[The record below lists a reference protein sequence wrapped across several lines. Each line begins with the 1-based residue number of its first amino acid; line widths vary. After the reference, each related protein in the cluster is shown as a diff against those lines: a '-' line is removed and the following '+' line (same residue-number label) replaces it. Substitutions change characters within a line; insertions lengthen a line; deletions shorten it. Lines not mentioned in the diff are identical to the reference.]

1 MSMPSVVVIGDV
13 VLDRDISGRADRLS
27 PDAPVP
33 VIDVDRVRERPG
45 AAGLAAQLC
54 ASRGV
59 DVTLA
64 APIASDPA
72 GQRLAAMLS
81 SDLSLVPIPHEGPTR
96 HKTRV
101 LARGQVVV
109 RFDEGGPGEPVDP
122 PLDVVRDVLGAA
134 DVVLVSDYGA
144 GTTRHPAIREL
155 LAGVA
160 TRVPTVWDPHPRGG
174 DPVHGVI
181 ATPNLAE
188 AGAAASRAG
197 LDVGAGA
204 GSLAVALCG
213 LWRASA
219 VCVTAGAAGAH
230 LAVPPDEAVAL
241 PAPWSASGDTCGAG
255 DRFVSAVVRAIADGA
270 TIGEAAACGVAEATA
285 WVAAGGVSAHV
296 ERPASPVRP
305 PGPGHSEGRRRA
317 GSNGL
322 VSISPPSNGATSNG
336 AALMGGEAVAAVRT
350 RGGTVVATGGCFD
363 ILHAGHVS
371 CLEAA
376 RRMGDALV
384 VLINSDASVRR
395 RKGPGRP
402 VLSAAERARIL
413 LALSCVDAVEVFDE
427 DDPRA
432 ALDRLRPDV
441 WVKGG
446 DYAGRPIPEAELVEG
461 WGGRIAL
468 VPYLDGHSTTSIL
481 RRSAKSRA
489 RNLTEASWTA

>member
-1 MSMPSVVVIGDV
+1 MSGPSVVVIGDV
-13 VLDRDISGRADRLS
+13 VLDRDISGRVERMC

-33 VIDVDRVRERPG
+33 VVDVDGVRERPG

-54 ASRGV
+54 ASGAV

-64 APIASDPA
+64 APISSDPA
-72 GQRLAAMLS
+72 GRRLAAMLS
-81 SDLSLVPIPHEGPTR
+81 SDLSLVPMSHEGPTR

-122 PLDVVRDVLGAA
+122 PLDVLRDVLRTA

-144 GTTRHPAIREL
+144 GTTRHLAIREL
-155 LAGVA
+155 LADVA
-160 TRVPTVWDPHPRGG
+160 LRVPTVWDPHPRGG
-174 DPVHGVI
+174 DPVPGVI

-197 LDVGAGA
+197 LDVDAAA
-204 GSLAVALCG
+204 GSLAIALCE
-213 LWRASA
+213 LWRANA

-230 LAVPPDEAVAL
+230 LAVPPDQAVAL
-241 PAPWSASGDTCGAG
+241 PAPWPASGDTCGAG
-255 DRFVSAVVRAIADGA
+255 DRFVSAVARAIAQGA
-270 TIGEAAACGVAEATA
+270 AICEAAASGVAEATA
-285 WVAAGGVSAHV
+285 WVAAGGVSAQV
-296 ERPASPVRP
+296 ERPAPPVGLP
-305 PGPGHSEGRRRA
+305 APGRSGDLRRA
-317 GSNGL
+317 GSNGPANG
-322 VSISPPSNGATSNG
+322 VPSNGAG
-336 AALMGGEAVAAVRT
+336 VMEADAVAVVRA

-376 RRMGDALV
+376 RRMGNALV

-395 RKGPGRP
+395 LKGPGRP
-402 VLSAAERARIL
+402 VTSAAERARVL
-413 LALSCVDAVEVFDE
+413 LALGCVDAVEVFDE

-446 DYAGRPIPEAELVEG
+446 DYSGRPIPEAELVES
-461 WGGRIAL
+461 WGGRVAL
-468 VPYLDGHSTTSIL
+468 VPYLDGHSTSSIL
-481 RRSAKSRA
+481 RRSAGSRA

>member
-1 MSMPSVVVIGDV
+1 MSRPSVVVIGDV
-13 VLDRDISGRADRLS
+13 VLDRDISGRAERLS

-33 VIDVDRVRERPG
+33 VVDVDGVRERPG

-54 ASRGV
+54 ASGAV
-59 DVTLA
+59 EVTLA

-72 GQRLAAMLS
+72 GRRLAAMLS
-81 SDLSLVPIPHEGPTR
+81 SDLSLVPMPHEGRTR

-101 LARGQVVV
+101 LSRGQVVV
-109 RFDEGGPGEPVDP
+109 RFDEGGPGEPVEP
-122 PLDVVRDVLGAA
+122 PVDVLRDVLRAA

-155 LAGVA
+155 LADGA
-160 TRVPTVWDPHPRGG
+160 MRVPTVWDPHPRGG
-174 DPVHGVI
+174 DPVPGVI

-188 AGAAASRAG
+188 AAAAASRAG
-197 LDVGAGA
+197 LDVDASA
-204 GSLAVALCG
+204 GSLAIALCE
-213 LWRASA
+213 LWRAGA

-241 PAPWSASGDTCGAG
+241 PAPGPASGDTCGAG
-255 DRFVSAVVRAIADGA
+255 DRFVSAVVRAIAHGA
-270 TIGEAAACGVAEATA
+270 AICEAAASGVAEATA
-285 WVAAGGVSAHV
+285 WVAAGGVSAQV
-296 ERPASPVRP
+296 ERPV
-305 PGPGHSEGRRRA
+305 PGFRLPEPGLSEDLRLA

-322 VSISPPSNGATSNG
+322 VALGPPSDRVPSNGAGVLG
-336 AALMGGEAVAAVRT
+336 AEAVAAVRA

-402 VLSAAERARIL
+402 VMSAAERARVL
-413 LALSCVDAVEVFDE
+413 LALSCVDTVEVFDE

-446 DYAGRPIPEAELVEG
+446 DYSGRPIPEAELVEG
-461 WGGRIAL
+461 WGGRVAL
-468 VPYLDGHSTTSIL
+468 VPYLEGHSTTSIL
-481 RRSAKSRA
+481 RRSARRRA
-489 RNLTEASWTA
+489 RNLTEVSWTA

>member
-1 MSMPSVVVIGDV
+1 MSRPMVVVIGDV
-13 VLDRDISGRADRLS
+13 VLDRDIVGRAARLS

-33 VIDVDRVRERPG
+33 VVDVDGVRERPG

-54 ASRGV
+54 ATGAV

-72 GQRLAAMLS
+72 GRRLAAMLS
-81 SDLSLVPIPHEGPTR
+81 SDLSLVPMSHDGPTR

-122 PLDVVRDVLGAA
+122 PVELLRDVLRAA
-134 DVVLVSDYGA
+134 DAVLVSDYGA
-144 GTTRHPAIREL
+144 GTTRHPAIRNV
-155 LAGVA
+155 LADVA
-160 TRVPTVWDPHPRGG
+160 SAVPTVWDPHPRGG
-174 DPVHGVI
+174 DPVPGVI

-188 AGAAASRAG
+188 AAEAASRAG
-197 LDVGAGA
+197 LDVEADAGA
-204 GSLAVALCG
+204 LAVALCE
-213 LWRASA
+213 LWRANA
-219 VCVTAGAAGAH
+219 VCVTAGAEGAH
-230 LAVPPDEAVAL
+230 LAVAPNEAVAL
-241 PAPWSASGDTCGAG
+241 PAPWPASGDTCGAG
-255 DRFVSAVVRAIADGA
+255 DRFVSAVVKAMAEGAAIA
-270 TIGEAAACGVAEATA
+270 EAAASGVAEATA
-285 WVAAGGVSAHV
+285 WVAAGGVNAHV
-296 ERPASPVRP
+296 ERSTPPAGLGQ
-305 PGPGHSEGRRRA
+305 PGRAEKSHRA

-322 VSISPPSNGATSNG
+322 LPFNVPSDGVHSNGAGLTG
-336 AALMGGEAVAAVRT
+336 AEAVAAVRA

-363 ILHAGHVS
+363 IVHAGHVA

-395 RKGPGRP
+395 RKGLGRP
-402 VLSAAERARIL
+402 VMTAAERARVL
-413 LALSCVDAVEVFDE
+413 LALRCVDAVEVFEE

-432 ALDRLRPDV
+432 ALDRLRPDI

-446 DYAGRPIPEAELVEG
+446 DYSGRPIPEAPLVEG
-461 WGGRIAL
+461 WGGRVAL

-481 RRSAKSRA
+481 RRSAGSRA
-489 RNLTEASWTA
+489 WNLTEASWTA

>member
-1 MSMPSVVVIGDV
+1 
-13 VLDRDISGRADRLS
+13 L
-27 PDAPVP
+27 
-33 VIDVDRVRERPG
+33 
-45 AAGLAAQLC
+45 
-54 ASRGV
+54 
-59 DVTLA
+59 
-64 APIASDPA
+64 
-72 GQRLAAMLS
+72 
-81 SDLSLVPIPHEGPTR
+81 
-96 HKTRV
+96 
-101 LARGQVVV
+101 

-122 PLDVVRDVLGAA
+122 PLDVLPDVLRAA

-144 GTTRHPAIREL
+144 GTTRHPAVREL
-155 LAGVA
+155 LADVA

-174 DPVHGVI
+174 DPVPGVI

-197 LDVGAGA
+197 LDVDAGA
-204 GSLAVALCG
+204 GSLAIALCE

-230 LAVPPDEAVAL
+230 LAVPPDDAVAL
-241 PAPWSASGDTCGAG
+241 PAPWPASGDTCGAG
-255 DRFVSAVVRAIADGA
+255 DRFVSAVVRAIAHGA
-270 TIGEAAACGVAEATA
+270 AICEAAASGVAEATA

-296 ERPASPVRP
+296 ERPVSGVRLP
-305 PGPGHSEGRRRA
+305 EPGRSEDLFRA

-322 VSISPPSNGATSNG
+322 VSFGRSDGVPSDGAGMLG
-336 AALMGGEAVAAVRT
+336 AEAVAEVRV

-395 RKGPGRP
+395 LKGPGRP
-402 VLSAAERARIL
+402 VMSVAERARVL

-446 DYAGRPIPEAELVEG
+446 DYSGRAIPEAELVEG
-461 WGGRIAL
+461 WGGRVAL

-481 RRSAKSRA
+481 RRSAGSRA

>member
-1 MSMPSVVVIGDV
+1 MVIGDV
-13 VLDRDISGRADRLS
+13 VLDRDISGRAERLS

-33 VIDVDRVRERPG
+33 VVDVDGVRERPG
-45 AAGLAAQLC
+45 GAGLAAQLC
-54 ASRGV
+54 ASGAV

-72 GQRLAAMLS
+72 GRRLAAMLGS
-81 SDLSLVPIPHEGPTR
+81 ELSLIPMSHDGPTR
-96 HKTRV
+96 YKTRV

-109 RFDEGGPGEPVDP
+109 RFDEGGPGGPVDP
-122 PLDVVRDVLGAA
+122 PIDVLRDVLRDA

-144 GTTRHPAIREL
+144 GTTRHVAIREL
-155 LAGVA
+155 LADVA
-160 TRVPTVWDPHPRGG
+160 QRVPTVWDPHPRGG
-174 DPVHGVI
+174 DPVPRVI

-197 LDVGAGA
+197 LDVDPGA
-204 GSLAVALCG
+204 GSLAGALCG
-213 LWRASA
+213 LWRATA

-230 LAVPPDEAVAL
+230 LAVPPDDAVAL

-255 DRFVSAVVRAIADGA
+255 DRFVSAVVRAIAYGDA
-270 TIGEAAACGVAEATA
+270 ICEAVASGVAEATA
-285 WVAAGGVSAHV
+285 WVAAGGVSTQV
-296 ERPASPVRP
+296 ERPAWPVGP
-305 PGPGHSEGRRRA
+305 SGPGSFEDMSRA

-322 VSISPPSNGATSNG
+322 VPLRPSSNGVSSNG
-336 AALMGGEAVAAVRT
+336 VSSDGAGVMGAEAVAAVRA

-402 VLSAAERARIL
+402 VMSAAERARVL
-413 LALSCVDAVEVFDE
+413 LALSCVDAVEVFGE
-427 DDPRA
+427 DDPCA

-446 DYAGRPIPEAELVEG
+446 DYSGRPIPEAELVES
-461 WGGRIAL
+461 WGGRVAL
-468 VPYLDGHSTTSIL
+468 TPYLDGHSTTSIL
-481 RRSAKSRA
+481 QRSAGSRT